1 MATFGGYTGRRGDVA
16 GARMPGGQRWSTPQG
31 QSEWERLN
39 FAAHARR
46 NWGYRPPQGPAPR
59 QTGFM
64 GMYGRREDWQ
74 DPWRGAAVPEQ
85 RSAGYGQRS
94 TGIEPE
100 TAWAKWLR
108 TRGDPRIGGTGA
120 LQPRGPAAQT
130 TGPPQELLDMLKGFD
145 PRMSM
150 STTNLLSPLID
161 TKTGIVRG
169 GGSTPRQTATG
180 WGGATGSA
188 ATPAFGTPPTPEA
201 LAMRD
206 ELDVIPGWLQDQY
219 GDISQYGQLGSEGM
233 RTIDQP
239 MFRQE
244 EAVLGSIDPFMERMT
259 GLYGE
264 QTRSS
269 LDRIRDEGAQRRRR
283 ATSAAGR
290 SLGRMAGQRPG
301 LATQMMAEAAAPVT
315 AAQAGMEFEAEQRG
329 TGLEQN
335 LLGSAYDMAN
345 QILMG
350 RGGRRAELELQNQLS
365 KSQVGLP
372 GVAGASQYQADL
384 LGNRYWDLTDPM
396 AQRYSYQTG
405 LMGVGQGM
413 DLQTMAIRQRYGQLN
428 AEQQMK
434 LQQEMEAWM
443 AENNYGQYQDPEF
456 WEVFNNTLQGIG
468 EIVPG

>member
-1 MATFGGYTGRRGDVA
+1 MAYGGGYTRQRGGTRGTRPLWEQWGFGSLGAARNDAEARRRRGLTTT
-16 GARMPGGQRWSTPQG
+16 S
-31 QSEWERLN
+31 
-39 FAAHARR
+39 
-46 NWGYRPPQGPAPR
+46 PR

-74 DPWRGAAVPEQ
+74 DPWRLGGKAEP

-120 LQPRGPAAQT
+120 LQPRGPATQT
-130 TGPPQELLDMLKGFD
+130 MGPPRELLDMLKEFD

-150 STTNLLSPLID
+150 RTTNLLSPLID
-161 TKTGIVRG
+161 TKTGIVGG

-180 WGGATGSA
+180 WGGAGGASAGA
-188 ATPAFGTPPTPEA
+188 ATPAFGTPATPEA
-201 LAMRD
+201 RRMLG

-264 QTRSS
+264 QTRSA

-290 SLGRMAGQRPG
+290 SLGRTAGQRPG

-315 AAQAGMEFEAEQRG
+315 AAQAGLEFEAGQRG
-329 TGLEQN
+329 TQQEQQ

-372 GVAGASQYQADL
+372 GVAGANQYMADL

-396 AQRYSYQTG
+396 AQRYSYQSG
-405 LMGVGQGM
+405 LMGLGQGF
-413 DLQTMAIRQRYGQLN
+413 DIQKMAIQQRYQSMN
-428 AEQQMK
+428 AEQRFDFEKQLMQFKYDLGADDRSWGEFMK
-434 LQQEMEAWM
+434 FLEIG
-443 AENNYGQYQDPEF
+443 AE
-456 WEVFNNTLQGIG
+456 L
-468 EIVPG
+468 VPG